1 VDLGAAFRAI
11 HERLDVSQARGMRGG
26 DFPERRE
33 PILGGSAENIL
44 FSTVREIPSSPTPL

>member
-11 HERLDVSQARGMRGG
+11 HERLDVSQARGMRGE